1 MSNEQQHI
9 EDAEDQAW
17 ADLYR
22 SSSPGV
28 QAAMARRRVETRGM
42 SQEERVADLLSM
54 EEDD

>member
-17 ADLYR
+17 EELYR
-22 SSSPGV
+22 ASSPGV

-42 SQEERVADLLSM
+42 SQEERLADLLSM
-54 EEDD
+54 EED